1 MNNGDYTVYSLGLD
15 WLTGFAHFGARAG
28 EKNLLNMT
36 AEPMYL
42 NNLNS
47 EFSEKNFKFRSKSLA
62 VSYP

>member
-1 MNNGDYTVYSLGLD
+1 MVD
-15 WLTGFAHFGARAG
+15 WFRSFRGQAG
-28 EKNLLNMT
+28 GKNLLNMIG
-36 AEPMYL
+36 EPMSF

>member
-1 MNNGDYTVYSLGLD
+1 MNNGDYTVYSLGLE

-47 EFSEKNFKFRSKSLA
+47 EFSGKKLQ
-62 VSYP
+62 VSE